1 MVLKLSGFDWDRG
14 NLEKCQ
20 KHGVSRG
27 EIENLFS
34 GFVMMR
40 PDVAHSQ
47 AEQRFQAIGEGK
59 SGRRVFLVFT
69 IRTRDGQNLV
79 RPISARYMRRKEIA
93 SYEKEDSSL

>member
-1 MVLKLSGFDWDRG
+1 MALKLSGFNWDRG

-20 KHGVSRG
+20 QHGVSLE

-47 AEQRFQAIGEGK
+47 AEERFQAIGKGK
-59 SGRRVFLVFT
+59 SGRWIFLVFT
-69 IRTRDGQNLV
+69 IRTRHGQRLV
-79 RPISARYMRRKEIA
+79 RPISARYMHRKEIA
-93 SYEKEDSSL
+93 SYEKEDSQL